1 MKKIKEILSKLPRKE
16 QMEKRA
22 AIGKALWP
30 QSAPLAQDINLGNL
44 IKGRTKKIDPEDIRT
59 ICAILGVSP
68 NVLLEWE

>member
-1 MKKIKEILSKLPRKE
+1 MPRKE

-30 QSAPLAQDINLGNL
+30 QSAPLAQDINLSNL
-44 IKGRTKKIDPEDIRT
+44 VKGRTKKISCEDILS